1 MGDLINLGAGVSA
14 FASALGTATG
24 ASRILFAMGRDGF
37 ATPRLGTSSNRTGA
51 PTVALATVIVIAAG
65 GLIGM
70 RAYGITDAVLA
81 FFYPGTIGV
90 LSMIVA
96 YAVTNIGAGRM
107 FLRDSRERLW
117 ELVFPVAAIIV
128 LAYVFYRN
136 AVDQVYPFNWF
147 PWVVAAWLLTGFA
160 IIMAV
165 PGLAQRIGANLT
177 AAEGMQAAT
186 RD

>member
-1 MGDLINLGAGVSA
+1 
-14 FASALGTATG
+14 
-24 ASRILFAMGRDGF
+24 MGRDGF
-37 ATPRLGTSSNRTGA
+37 VTPRLGMSSQRTGA
-51 PTVALATVIVIAAG
+51 PAVALATVITIAAA

-70 RAYGITDAVLA
+70 RAYGISDAVSA

-117 ELVFPVAAIIV
+117 ELFFPAAAIIV
-128 LAYVFYRN
+128 LVYVFYRN
-136 AVDQVYPFNWF
+136 AVGQLYPFNWF
-147 PWVVAAWLLTGFA
+147 PWVVAAWLLAGFA

-165 PGLAQRIGANLT
+165 PGLASRIGANLT
-177 AAEGMQAAT
+177 ESEGMQAVS
-186 RD
+186 RSPGG